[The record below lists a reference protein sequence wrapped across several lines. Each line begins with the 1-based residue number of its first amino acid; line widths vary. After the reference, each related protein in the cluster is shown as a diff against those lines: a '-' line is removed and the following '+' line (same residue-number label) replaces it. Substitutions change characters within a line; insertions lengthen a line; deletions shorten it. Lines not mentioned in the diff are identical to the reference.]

1 MRALQQAASRIPAEK
16 EDASSPFQLELEL
29 PQFPTTT
36 TTSSHDALVKPK
48 TFISTVK
55 GAPSRRSVR
64 CNHPIHPPST
74 YRQAGQWLILTTIG
88 PSSTILLKW
97 SILHQNGRYVIK
109 MVDITPKWS
118 IFHQNPRMVTGVMLL
133 V

>member
-1 MRALQQAASRIPAEK
+1 MVLVLQQAQPASRIPAEK

-29 PQFPTTT
+29 PQFPNTT

-55 GAPSRRSVR
+55 GALSRRSVR

-74 YRQAGQWLILTTIG
+74 YGQADQSVDIIHH
-88 PSSTILLKW
+88 W
-97 SILHQNGRYVIK
+97 SIINH
-109 MVDITPKWS
+109 
-118 IFHQNPRMVTGVMLL
+118 FA
-133 V
+133 